1 MTPLSEEQLIKRR
14 ETRRQQILEAALKVF
29 AQRGLHGAKMSMIAE
44 EANLSAGQLYRFFES
59 KEELFVTLIRQVAE
73 ETARE
78 MERIYEI
85 PGSPFDKLRIFT
97 ASILKE
103 ESTQYPFKLIQHANS
118 AEDVP
123 TEAKQL
129 LQHFSVKRYM
139 DQLLPLFEEGQQI
152 GDFAQGDARQ
162 LISAFLTILSAL
174 ITLNMPID
182 DDHQLP
188 DADILMRIVA
198 GPRVQ
203 ER

>member
-44 EANLSAGQLYRFFES
+44 EADLSAGQLYRFFES

-73 ETARE
+73 ETAQE

-85 PGSPFDKLRIFT
+85 PGSPFDKLHIFT

-129 LQHFSVKRYM
+129 LEHFSVKRYI
-139 DQLLPLFEEGQQI
+139 DRLLPLFEEGQQI
-152 GDFAQGDARQ
+152 GDFAQGNARQ

>member
-44 EANLSAGQLYRFFES
+44 EADLSAGQLYRFFES

-118 AEDVP
+118 ADEVP

>member
-44 EANLSAGQLYRFFES
+44 EADLSAGQLYRFFES

-73 ETARE
+73 ETAQE

-85 PGSPFDKLRIFT
+85 PGSPFDKLHIFT
-97 ASILKE
+97 ESILKE

-129 LQHFSVKRYM
+129 LEHFSVKRYI
-139 DQLLPLFEEGQQI
+139 DRLLPLFEEGQQI
-152 GDFAQGDARQ
+152 GDFAQGNARQ

-174 ITLNMPID
+174 ITINMPID

>member
-1 MTPLSEEQLIKRR
+1 MTPLSEEQLIQRR
-14 ETRRQQILEAALKVF
+14 ETRRQQILEAALKIF

-85 PGSPFDKLRIFT
+85 PGSPYDKLRIFT
-97 ASILKE
+97 ATILKE

-129 LQHFSVKRYM
+129 LQHFSVKRYI
-139 DQLLPLFEEGQQI
+139 DLLLPLFEEGQQT
-152 GDFAQGDARQ
+152 GDFAQGDACQ

>member
-1 MTPLSEEQLIKRR
+1 
-14 ETRRQQILEAALKVF
+14 
-29 AQRGLHGAKMSMIAE
+29 MSMIAE

-85 PGSPFDKLRIFT
+85 PGSPYDKLRIFT
-97 ASILKE
+97 ATILKE
-103 ESTQYPFKLIQHANS
+103 ESTQYPFKLIQQANS

-129 LQHFSVKRYM
+129 LQHFSVKRYI
-139 DQLLPLFEEGQQI
+139 DLLLPLFEEGQQT
-152 GDFAQGDARQ
+152 GDFVQGDACQ